1 MADQQHGLDGAA
13 ALRVGNGPVDFG
25 KIIELQQTVEGEASI
40 LVQFDQFRNE
50 LLGHCVALDDAED
63 LAPSRQPARGAR
75 SAEQRRFSAWIQQ
88 FCREL
93 LHLVIRRALHNVIN
107 AAARYGLNA
116 RGEVTSP
123 VVDGVGRP

>member
-50 LLGHCVALDDAED
+50 LLGHRVALD
-63 LAPSRQPARGAR
+63 G
-75 SAEQRRFSAWIQQ
+75 
-88 FCREL
+88 
-93 LHLVIRRALHNVIN
+93 
-107 AAARYGLNA
+107 
-116 RGEVTSP
+116 SP
-123 VVDGVGRP
+123 VE